1 LNDKK
6 AQMKVVSSPVAK
18 GKVKFRRSSRK
29 CSDRF
34 GVDCANDRG
43 RVIAAQKESSWLEL
57 ALAPLSSLRAAVLG
71 DFCLDAYWQL
81 DSAEAEMSL
90 ETGLP
95 VRRVRSQKYSLG
107 GAGNVVANLVD
118 LGVGQVQAM
127 GVVGTDMFGAELVRL
142 LHACGPAVRDHMV
155 VDPQWQ
161 TMVYAKPWTGDQEEN
176 RVDFGAFNVL
186 TQRTIDALIA
196 ALDVASAEND
206 VVVLNQQISRGV
218 SSLAVIE
225 RINQVIAKYPKTH
238 FLVDA
243 RHRPD
248 LYRGAVLKLNVHEA
262 ARFLQDSSEG
272 FVAMVKAKN
281 FACRISQRTGKPTFL
296 TCGERG
302 ILVADG
308 DSVREV
314 PGIQVLEKTDTVG
327 AGDTVVAT
335 LGAALG
341 SGQDP
346 WTAAKL
352 ANLAASITVRK
363 LRATGTAMQ
372 AEILAVG
379 PEPDYV
385 FEPELA
391 DSPQRARFIEGTEIE
406 VIGELPNDL
415 QIEHCIFDHDG
426 TLSSLREGWEK
437 IMEPMMVQAVLGPR
451 YEDVDSVRAAR
462 VTADVREY
470 IDRTTGI
477 QTLVQMKGLVELVRQ
492 AGFVD
497 ENEILD
503 EHGYKHI
510 FNQQLLRMIETR
522 MTKLQSGELSPA
534 DFQIKNAVAFLRE
547 LHRRGIKLYLASGT
561 DQADVVSEAEAMGY
575 ADLFEGRIFGAVG
588 DVRVEAKKLVVDQI
602 IRDNGL
608 AGRQFATFG
617 DGPVEMRETRK
628 SGGLS
633 IGVASDEVRR
643 FGWNIM
649 KRSRLIKAGANLIVP
664 DFSELSAILKA
675 MQLA

>member
-1 LNDKK
+1 MEN
-6 AQMKVVSSPVAK
+6 
-18 GKVKFRRSSRK
+18 
-29 CSDRF
+29 
-34 GVDCANDRG
+34 
-43 RVIAAQKESSWLEL
+43 VIAAVKESSWLEL

-81 DSAEAEMSL
+81 DSVETEISL

-95 VRRVRSQKYSLG
+95 VRRVRNQKYSLG

-118 LGVGQVQAM
+118 LGVGQVQAI
-127 GVVGTDMFGAELVRL
+127 GVVGTDLFGAELLRL
-142 LHACGPAVRDHMV
+142 LGACGSAIRDHMV
-155 VDPQWQ
+155 VDPLWQ
-161 TMVYAKPWTGDQEEN
+161 TMVYAKPWNGDQEEN

-186 TQRTIDALIA
+186 TEATIDALIA
-196 ALDVASAEND
+196 ALDLAAAEND
-206 VVVLNQQISRGV
+206 VVVLNQQIPRGV
-218 SSLAVIE
+218 SSLPVIE
-225 RINQVIAKYPKTH
+225 RINQVIARYPKTH

-243 RHRPD
+243 RHHPD
-248 LYRGAVLKLNVHEA
+248 LYRGAVLKLNVQEA
-262 ARFLQDSSEG
+262 ARFLQDPTEG
-272 FVAMVKAKN
+272 FVATEKAKS
-281 FACRISQRTGKPTFL
+281 FACRIRRRTGKATFL
-296 TCGERG
+296 TRGERG

-308 DSVREV
+308 ENVHEV
-314 PGIQVLEKTDTVG
+314 PGIQVAEKTDPVG
-327 AGDTVVAT
+327 AGDTVVAA
-335 LGAALG
+335 LAAVLG

-352 ANLAASITVRK
+352 ANLAASVTVRK

-391 DSPQRARFIEGTEIE
+391 DAPHLARFIEGTEIE
-406 VIGELPNDL
+406 VIGDLPTDL

-426 TLSSLREGWEK
+426 TLSTLREGWEK
-437 IMEPMMVQAVLGPR
+437 IMEPMMVQAVLGPG
-451 YEDVDSVRAAR
+451 YEAVDPAR
-462 VTADVREY
+462 VGRVAADVRGF

-497 ENEILD
+497 ESEILD

-510 FNQQLLRMIETR
+510 FNQQLLKMIEKR
-522 MTKLQSGELSPA
+522 MAKLESGELARS
-534 DFQIKNAVAFLRE
+534 DFQIKNAMLLLLE

-575 ADLFEGRIFGAVG
+575 ADLFEGKIFGAVG
-588 DVRVEAKKLVVDQI
+588 DITVEAKKLVVDQI
-602 IRDNGL
+602 IRENGL

-643 FGWNIM
+643 FGQNIM

-664 DFSELSAILKA
+664 DFSQLPAILKA